1 MSTLRYFLLLFF
13 MFSVGSMSAATGHR
27 ASLHPPDTLFISAVE
42 GDSLLVLEGHL
53 NDPCH
58 LGYELF
64 DQLGRRLLYGIDS
77 TASSGTFRRSYDL
90 RSIPKGDFVF
100 FARCAEF
107 RRAFRLHKKTHRSR
121 ATEKPAPWGRK

>member
-1 MSTLRYFLLLFF
+1 MSRIKNFLLVFF
-13 MFSVGSMSAATGHR
+13 LLAFGSMSAAIGHR
-27 ASLHPPDTLFISAVE
+27 AALQPADTLFISAVE
-42 GDSLLVLEGHL
+42 GDSLLVLEGYL

-77 TASSGTFRRSYDL
+77 TASSGPFRRSYDL

-100 FARCAEF
+100 FARCAAF
-107 RRAFRLHKKTHRSR
+107 RRAFLFHKKTHRSS
-121 ATEKPAPWGRK
+121 ATERPAPWGRK

>member
-1 MSTLRYFLLLFF
+1 MRTLRYFLLLFF
-13 MFSVGSMSAATGHR
+13 LLSVGSISAAIAHR
-27 ASLHPPDTLFISAVE
+27 VARHPPDTIFISAVE

-64 DQLGRRLLYGIDS
+64 DELGRRLLYGIDS
-77 TASSGTFRRSYDL
+77 TASSGAFRRSYDL
-90 RSIPKGDFVF
+90 RSISKGDFVF

-107 RRAFRLHKKTHRSR
+107 RRAFRFHKKTHLYKAR
-121 ATEKPAPWGRK
+121 EKPAPWGRK

>member
-1 MSTLRYFLLLFF
+1 MSTVRYFLLVFFLFSF
-13 MFSVGSMSAATGHR
+13 GSMHAVKGHR
-27 ASLHPPDTLFISAVE
+27 GALHPPDTLFVSALE

-53 NDPCH
+53 NETCR

-77 TASSGTFRRSYDL
+77 TASSGAFRRSYDL

-107 RRAFRLHKKTHRSR
+107 RRAFRFHKKTHRSR